1 MKTNL
6 TTKQIKK
13 IQNGK
18 SAIFKDIDTAD
29 AREYL
34 LKVLDW
40 LFPNDKDTNKQRAVE
55 VGLYFYAFCDTTWC
69 NEKVEL
75 KAINLSQ
82 IMYTYN
88 TEQFKPISMP
98 CTQEQYNNDLK
109 PVVEAFGIDFSGVL
123 QWEVCDRITNNYGKG
138 KIIGC
143 YFDTMD
149 KHGKLL
155 PTYSPSEFLEA
166 CGIVRADKVE
176 DNAMVQETFKIYYNG
191 ICIFKNGN
199 FAKVIKSAELIKAE
213 EELEQAYIKVESLKN
228 N

>member
-18 SAIFKDIDTAD
+18 LAIFKDIDTQE

-88 TEQFKPISMP
+88 PEQFKPISMP
-98 CTQEQYNNDLK
+98 CTKEQWNNDLK
-109 PVVEAFGIDFSGVL
+109 PVVEAFGIDCECCSDWSEEFNFL
-123 QWEVCDRITNNYGKG
+123 QNNYCGNHEC
-138 KIIGC
+138 IIGN
-143 YFDTMD
+143 FDNET
-149 KHGKLL
+149 KTINH
-155 PTYSPSEFLEA
+155 YSPAEFLEA

-191 ICIFKNGN
+191 ICIFELGN

-228 N
+228 R